1 MYGTV
6 PLPIL
11 ADLKGALVAHQ
22 YLQLVFFQKKYL
34 QLVNIALYYTSSH
47 FRVVVVYSSYLV
59 NCEMVILLKFEM

>member
-22 YLQLVFFQKKYL
+22 YLQLVFFQK
-34 QLVNIALYYTSSH
+34 NICNLSILRCTTL
-47 FRVVVVYSSYLV
+47 R
-59 NCEMVILLKFEM
+59 VILEWLLFILHIW